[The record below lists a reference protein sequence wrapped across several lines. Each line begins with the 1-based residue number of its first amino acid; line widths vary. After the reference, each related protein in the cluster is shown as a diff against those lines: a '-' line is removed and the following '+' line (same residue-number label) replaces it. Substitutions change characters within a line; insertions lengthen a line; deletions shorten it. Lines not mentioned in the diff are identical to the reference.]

1 MSHIITQVASL
12 VTNSEK
18 NPTKWDPR
26 GMIGTYSGYLKTMVT
41 NPSGQGLARDQAD
54 KFVYYRGIWD
64 PPETNISAKVMEQNV
79 FNGHHAW

>member
-1 MSHIITQVASL
+1 MTITQVASL

-26 GMIGTYSGYLKTMVT
+26 GMIDTYSGYLKTMVT

-54 KFVYYRGIWD
+54 KLVYKMGIWD
-64 PPETNISAKVMEQNV
+64 PQRST
-79 FNGHHAW
+79 F